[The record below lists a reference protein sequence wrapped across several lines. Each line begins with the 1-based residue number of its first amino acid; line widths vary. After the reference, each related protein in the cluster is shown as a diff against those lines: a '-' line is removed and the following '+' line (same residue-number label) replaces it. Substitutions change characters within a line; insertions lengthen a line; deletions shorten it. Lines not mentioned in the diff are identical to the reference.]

1 MLAAVSGLLAGVG
14 AAGAQTAAGVVIAV
28 TPSSLTEGGTA
39 VFTVAWSD
47 PAGPSADVQLRVC
60 LWGGTAIQ
68 FGYSGGWD
76 FKAYK
81 QSTTD
86 STDKVLTTQRC
97 DNRTTI
103 TAGSANALHQFNIE
117 TRDDD
122 VHDGDRTVIGSVEVL
137 SGGHAV
143 RVGRAPLT
151 IVENDPQ
158 ITTIGVSTPEV
169 LLREGQDSDLAGGEG
184 VLILGTVPGGLSNGA
199 SVRISAPGLELSTG
213 GLLSLIGYVATV
225 NLNYDLFTPDIS
237 EHLRTVLFRVPDDE
251 LRKGDRVVDL
261 RITVNGMPNTRVAP
275 VRLRILDDE
284 VGHPEF
290 TGSVSGCT
298 GPNQFNAPCLR
309 VPEGGSATY
318 SVKLTAPPAAGVTQ
332 TVTPSFDT
340 SAIYELLYT
349 PEWQRAQ
356 VTFDPPMLSWTA
368 ADWQTTKSFT
378 VRAAHDDD
386 MFWETFVVKHTFGGT
401 WRSTLVNDAPERLG
415 IVGHVADDD
424 TFANTQVI
432 FEDADGNPLGADNP
446 LLLGTRRWQPG
457 DSDVFYT
464 VRLSHRPSSSVGL
477 KVSTITEK
485 WNKGAQPF
493 AMWDA
498 PFPADSLFRRN
509 YNAESHRS
517 RTYSFNGSNW
527 NTPRRVYVRMYRDT
541 DNTDGR
547 LLHYLDKR
555 HLTELPVEHLTTL
568 NTQPADDEQQQQQP
582 QQDAQQQQQ
591 PGGGTQQ
598 QQDAQQQDVPQQQP
612 QDVGTQQQ
620 QPQQDAQQQQQPGG
634 GTQQQQQDA
643 QQQDAQQQDAQ
654 QQQQDAQ
661 QQDAQQQDA
670 QQQDAQQQDAQQQD
684 GQQQDVPQQQ
694 PQDVGTQQQQPQQ
707 DAQQQQQPGGG
718 TQQAPQGAQQQ
729 GGTQQVP
736 QGTQQQGGTQPQAPA
751 PDPQLITDVR
761 SYVAETHLGAEH
773 VTRWKRALEAL
784 GANDYPGIEPITVAE
799 ARSYV
804 DMGWPRWFP
813 VLVELMRLQEAG

>member
-1 MLAAVSGLLAGVG
+1 MLAALSGLLAGVS
-14 AAGAQTAAGVVIAV
+14 AAGAQTAAGVVISV
-28 TPSSLTEGGTA
+28 TPNSLTEGGTA
-39 VFTVAWSD
+39 VFQVAWSD

-86 STDKVLTTQRC
+86 TTDRVLTTQRC

-103 TAGSANALHQFNIE
+103 TAGSFIALHQFNIE

-122 VHDGDRTVIGSVEVL
+122 VYDGDRTVIGSVEVL

-143 RVGRAPLT
+143 VSGRDTLT
-151 IVENDPQ
+151 IAENDPQ

-169 LLREGQDSDLAGGEG
+169 LLREGQDSDPAGGEG
-184 VLILGTVPGGLSNGA
+184 VLILDAVPGGLPNGA
-199 SVRISAPGLELSTG
+199 QVSVSAPGL
-213 GLLSLIGYVATV
+213 SLTSGSLMSIIGYIQVV
-225 NLNYDLFTPDIS
+225 NLIPGNFGPSSAESD
-237 EHLRTVLFRVPDDE
+237 RTILFRVPDDD
-251 LRKGDRVVDL
+251 LRKGDRVVDV
-261 RITVNGMPNTRVAP
+261 RFTVTGAPNTQVAP

-298 GPNQFNAPCLR
+298 GPNQFDAPCLR

-332 TVTPSFDT
+332 TVTPSLDT

-424 TFANTQVI
+424 TIANTQVI

-457 DSDVFYT
+457 DPDVFYT
-464 VRLSHRPSSSVGL
+464 VRLSHRPSRSVGL

-498 PFPADSLFRRN
+498 PFPADSLFRRS

-568 NTQPADDEQQQQQP
+568 NTQPADDEQQQP
-582 QQDAQQQQQ
+582 QQDA
-591 PGGGTQQ
+591 
-598 QQDAQQQDVPQQQP
+598 
-612 QDVGTQQQ
+612 QQQ
-620 QPQQDAQQQQQPGG
+620 QPQQDAQQQQQD
-634 GTQQQQQDA
+634 QD
-643 QQQDAQQQDAQ
+643 
-654 QQQQDAQ
+654 
-661 QQDAQQQDA
+661 
-670 QQQDAQQQDAQQQD
+670 
-684 GQQQDVPQQQ
+684 
-694 PQDVGTQQQQPQQ
+694 T
-707 DAQQQQQPGGG
+707 
-718 TQQAPQGAQQQ
+718 QQQ
-729 GGTQQVP
+729 GGTQQP
-736 QGTQQQGGTQPQAPA
+736 GGAPPPA
-751 PDPQLITDVR
+751 LTPDPQLIADVR

-813 VLVELMRLQEAG
+813 VLVELMRLQDAG